1 MGRGWGGGKLVAS
14 TTIRYYARPQIELT
28 SATCVVHGQ
37 RSERWITGL
46 AGSSSPRE
54 LRAGHTGP
62 MVIALPRLQTAT
74 TKRCENASASVKHNY
89 RSLPVGP
96 RLVRMIDVS
105 TYEGADF
112 MGDRLRHV
120 GSAVPRTSGLAE
132 PHVIVSLFI

>member
-1 MGRGWGGGKLVAS
+1 
-14 TTIRYYARPQIELT
+14 
-28 SATCVVHGQ
+28 
-37 RSERWITGL
+37 
-46 AGSSSPRE
+46 
-54 LRAGHTGP
+54 

-96 RLVRMIDVS
+96 RLVRMIDVR

-132 PHVIVSLFI
+132 PNTIAPHYLKNYTPGLNMDFYP

>member
-1 MGRGWGGGKLVAS
+1 
-14 TTIRYYARPQIELT
+14 
-28 SATCVVHGQ
+28 
-37 RSERWITGL
+37 
-46 AGSSSPRE
+46 
-54 LRAGHTGP
+54 

-132 PHVIVSLFI
+132 PILRSLTTQRSDIGFYAACCLVTNCEV

>member
-1 MGRGWGGGKLVAS
+1 
-14 TTIRYYARPQIELT
+14 
-28 SATCVVHGQ
+28 
-37 RSERWITGL
+37 
-46 AGSSSPRE
+46 
-54 LRAGHTGP
+54 

-96 RLVRMIDVS
+96 RLVRVIDVS

-132 PHVIVSLFI
+132 PDILETRGRRHGARDMGQETWDTGQLET

>member
-1 MGRGWGGGKLVAS
+1 
-14 TTIRYYARPQIELT
+14 
-28 SATCVVHGQ
+28 
-37 RSERWITGL
+37 
-46 AGSSSPRE
+46 
-54 LRAGHTGP
+54 

-132 PHVIVSLFI
+132 PRSIVLLSLAAKVSSLANISLTPSATFGFRNSIVFRLMFPFAKFLLSILDRVFMKRVESVKHSLSNLCL